1 MTDDDLSLEEIAKL
15 RAEGSEKPK
24 HIQNS
29 LWEGPKDLR
38 FKYHPICY
46 LMALGM
52 RSNDIAKELGLSQT
66 VVQQLVQKE
75 RIKIEITDL
84 ERRYANHDIRGK
96 IQSILPK
103 TVEVLETIM
112 DDENNPAN
120 ARISAANILQDR
132 GLGKPRQEIDMGISV
147 IREVF
152 EKLDQRQI
160 DRQSVRVLSPD
171 QTVIDLT
178 TSSAVKLLEEQPK
191 NEVDSW
197 LEENLGG

>member
-66 VVQQLVQKE
+66 VVQQLVQK
-75 RIKIEITDL
+75 
-84 ERRYANHDIRGK
+84 N
-96 IQSILPK
+96 
-103 TVEVLETIM
+103 
-112 DDENNPAN
+112 
-120 ARISAANILQDR
+120 
-132 GLGKPRQEIDMGISV
+132 GLK
-147 IREVF
+147 
-152 EKLDQRQI
+152 
-160 DRQSVRVLSPD
+160 
-171 QTVIDLT
+171 
-178 TSSAVKLLEEQPK
+178 
-191 NEVDSW
+191 
-197 LEENLGG
+197 